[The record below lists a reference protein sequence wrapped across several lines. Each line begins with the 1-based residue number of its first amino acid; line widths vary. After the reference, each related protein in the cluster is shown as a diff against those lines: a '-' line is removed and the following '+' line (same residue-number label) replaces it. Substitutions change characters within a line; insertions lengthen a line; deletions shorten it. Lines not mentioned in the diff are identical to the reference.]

1 MDTVG
6 SRELIIEGPVIKVGD
21 NIDTDVIIPA
31 RYLVYTDPSILAKHA
46 MEPLIPNFFE
56 KASKGVVLVAGRGFG
71 MGSSREQA
79 AIALKAAGVRAV
91 LAESF
96 ARIFYRNA
104 INNGLPVLVV
114 PGVSKEVNDGDFV
127 RVNVST
133 GEVVINNGQRL
144 LRAKPITGM
153 ALEILISG
161 GLLEYIKSRGVSGN
175 I

>member
-1 MDTVG
+1 MEVLKL
-6 SRELIIEGPVIKVGD
+6 SMSSLVIEGPVIKVGD

-31 RYLVYTDPSILAKHA
+31 RYLVYTDPAILAKHA
-46 MEPLIPNFFE
+46 MEPLDPHFYEN
-56 KASKGVVLVAGRGFG
+56 ASRGVVLVAGRAFG

-114 PGVSKEVNDGDFV
+114 PNVSREVNEGDFV
-127 RVNVST
+127 KVNVST
-133 GEVVINNGQRL
+133 GEVIVNNGQKV

-161 GLLEYIKSRGVSGN
+161 GLLEYVKSRFN
-175 I
+175 L